1 MDFTCD
7 ALANGRQFRTASLK
21 DDCPRACPAIEVDFF
36 SLPGERV
43 VELLNRDAQER
54 GYPDILVVDHDPRL

>member
-7 ALANGRQFRTASLK
+7 ALANGRQFLTASLK
-21 DDCPRACPAIEVDFF
+21 DDCPRACPAIEVDFA
-36 SLPGERV
+36 LPGERV